1 MIYSFQVL
9 QLICGTHFEL
19 PHACYMPRP
28 YHPHWFNHGNN
39 ILWRVQIMKLVVNNF
54 LQLPL
59 RSKPRPL
66 YLALYVCMLCM
77 YVCCVCRWTMSLNC
91 GHWQAYCS
99 SRRWYVCL
107 ESRGG
112 MILTG
117 ETEELVGKPVP
128 VPLCPPQTP
137 HGLTRKRTRA
147 SATRSQ
153 LLTAWATSWPFSEC
167 KYYTSS

>member
-19 PHACYMPRP
+19 PRACYMPRP
-28 YHPHWFNHGNN
+28 YPHWFNHGNN

-66 YLALYVCMLCM
+66 YLALYVCMF
-77 YVCCVCRWTMSLNC
+77 VCCVCRWGLTMSLNC

-99 SRRWYVCL
+99 SHRWYVCL

-112 MILTG
+112 MILT
-117 ETEELVGKPVP
+117 EESRRTRRKTCPIAILSTTNSTRIEPGTNPGLRDEKPVTNRLSHIMA
-128 VPLCPPQTP
+128 VL
-137 HGLTRKRTRA
+137 
-147 SATRSQ
+147 
-153 LLTAWATSWPFSEC
+153 WM
-167 KYYTSS
+167 